1 MQNGIADEIKRRVTM
16 RQVLERYGMEAS
28 RAGFMC
34 CPFHREKTPSLKIYP
49 DARGWHCFGCHT
61 GGSVVDFVMKMDGVP
76 FQEACKRL
84 DFTFALGLYGP
95 RTFAQMRE
103 QKRAAEARRLQKIEQ
118 DQDADCRDVLSRYF
132 LWLRTHEKQTEAM
145 TFDEEY
151 IERILDIREN
161 LKFDARARCA
171 ALATK
176 HEDGGDYIAALGVG
190 SGA

>member
-1 MQNGIADEIKRRVTM
+1 MQTGIADEIKRRVTM
-16 RQVLERYGMEAS
+16 HQVLEHYGMEAN

-34 CPFHREKTPSLKIYP
+34 CPFHQEKTPSLKIYP
-49 DARGWHCFGCHT
+49 DARGWHCFGCHA
-61 GGSVVDFVMKMDGVP
+61 GGSVVDFVMQMDGVP

-84 DFTFALGLYGP
+84 DSTFALGLYGL

-103 QKRAAEARRLQKIEQ
+103 QKRAAEARRIKKIEESI
-118 DQDADCRDVLSRYF
+118 DRDCRGVLCSYYR
-132 LWLRTHEKQTEAM
+132 WLRTHEKPTEAM

-171 ALATK
+171 SMATK
-176 HEDGGDYIAALGVG
+176 HADGGDFIAALVIG